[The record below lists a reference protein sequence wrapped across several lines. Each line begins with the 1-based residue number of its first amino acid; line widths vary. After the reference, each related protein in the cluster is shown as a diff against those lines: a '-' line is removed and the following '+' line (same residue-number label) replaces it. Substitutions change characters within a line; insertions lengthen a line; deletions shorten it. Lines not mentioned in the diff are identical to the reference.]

1 MDGHGSDADC
11 IPGFSVFH
19 ALTRGK
25 AARLGGLGQLLA
37 AFWPAMWP

>member
-11 IPGFSVFH
+11 ISGFQ

-25 AARLGGLGQLLA
+25 AARPGGLGQLLA